1 MSYNKIKVAN
11 ITNLGFRNFGNG
23 RAAKGARKRHHMGL
37 DLVFDPIKPQVYE
50 MPLTVRRSAAA
61 GVCVYNIYVYMSIVL
76 NNLRACVRACVR
88 ACDRDQEFYRLP

>member
-1 MSYNKIKVAN
+1 MTCRVQNYVEMSYNKIKVAN

-50 MPLTVRRSAAA
+50 MPLTVRKSAAA
-61 GVCVYNIYVYMSIVL
+61 GVCVYNIIYVCPSG
-76 NNLRACVRACVR
+76 
-88 ACDRDQEFYRLP
+88 